1 MLIITIKIAISAC
14 SLQSS
19 GQQQQAGT
27 LLFIERVQ
35 TFALQ
40 QVDEAVN
47 KYPCHRVFTAIGPGS
62 NDFKHSMVA
71 SVESALNCKVHPEAI
86 EVKASRTGKYFSVRI
101 GPMMVSDAE
110 EVIAVYRSMKQD
122 ERMKWF
128 L

>member
-1 MLIITIKIAISAC
+1 
-14 SLQSS
+14 
-19 GQQQQAGT
+19 
-27 LLFIERVQ
+27 V
-35 TFALQ
+35 Q

-47 KYPCHRVFTAIGPGS
+47 KYPCHRVFTAIGEGS
-62 NDFKHSMVA
+62 HDFKQSMVS

-86 EVKASRTGKYFSVRI
+86 EVKASRAGKYFSVRI

-110 EVIAVYRSMKQD
+110 EVMAVYSRMKED